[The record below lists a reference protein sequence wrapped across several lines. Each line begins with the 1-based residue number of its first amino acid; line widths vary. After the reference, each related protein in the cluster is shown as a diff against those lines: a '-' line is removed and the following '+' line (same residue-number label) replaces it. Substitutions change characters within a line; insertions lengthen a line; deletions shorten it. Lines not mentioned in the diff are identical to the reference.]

1 LKRILVVLA
10 ALVLAALA
18 LPPLWYA
25 VFRPAPP
32 ELPPAGR
39 RVEVA
44 PGLAV
49 NVLEAGTGPPVLLVH
64 GHPGSA
70 YDWQPTFDALA
81 LLGHRVV
88 AYDRVGYGRS
98 DGRAPGR
105 VRVETNAGELLGLLD
120 ALDLRDVTVVGWS
133 YGGATSIVASRR
145 DPSRIGRLVLVGSV
159 GPGIEGRGGPPELV
173 VDFLVGPVLSWVERV
188 PPVARRIRLAMTGVA
203 FHPAPV
209 PDWYLTLLAANFA
222 RPHTLEAFRSEGHDL
237 GGDADLDP
245 SAIALPIL
253 VIHGADDRLVPLA
266 VGEAIHAR
274 AKGSE
279 LRTIPD
285 AGHMLPVTHA
295 PLLASAIDT
304 FAARPGAD
312 PRP

>member
-1 LKRILVVLA
+1 LNRILVVLA
-10 ALVLAALA
+10 ALALGALA

-25 VFRPAPP
+25 VFRPPPP
-32 ELPPAGR
+32 ELPPEGR

-81 LLGHRVV
+81 RLGHRVI

-98 DGRAPGR
+98 DGRPPGR
-105 VRVETNAGELLGLLD
+105 VRVATNADELLGLLD
-120 ALDLRDVTVVGWS
+120 ALDLRDATLVGWS
-133 YGGATSIVASRR
+133 YGGATSIVAARR
-145 DPSRIGRLVLVGSV
+145 DPSRVGRLVLVGSV
-159 GPGIEGRGGPPELV
+159 GPGIEMRGGPPELV
-173 VDFLVGPVLSWVERV
+173 LDFLTGPVLSWVERV
-188 PPVARRIRLAMTGVA
+188 PPVARRLRLATTGAA

-209 PDWYLTLLAANFA
+209 PDWYLNLLAANFA
-222 RPHTLEAFRSEGHDL
+222 RPHTLQAFRSEGRDL
-237 GGDADLDP
+237 GGEADLDP

-253 VIHGADDRLVPLA
+253 VIQGADDRLVPFA
-266 VGEAIHAR
+266 VAEAIHAR
-274 AKGSE
+274 AEDSE

-295 PLLASAIDT
+295 PLLASAIDA
-304 FAARPGAD
+304 FGARPGAA